1 MRSLLFIAPLFL
13 FASVLI
19 AQTPNFDYPYLL
31 TNTAGYI
38 VQSNVYTI
46 PATGDWDD
54 DGIIDLMVGVF
65 FNGNIQY
72 YHNSST
78 TITPSYDPFTLVMAD
93 GSPISVTYG

>member
-1 MRSLLFIAPLFL
+1 MKKLLCIIPLL
-13 FASVLI
+13 LLASALV
-19 AQTPNFDYPYLL
+19 AQAPNFDYPYLL
-31 TNTAGYI
+31 TNSAGYI
-38 VQSNVYTI
+38 VQGNVYTI

-65 FNGNIQY
+65 YSGNIQY

-78 TITPSYDPFTLVMAD
+78 TTIPSYDPFVLVMAD